1 LELISKTGL
10 VWGKIAARCRRPV
23 RFGLRPPD
31 FTANNVAT
39 IETDRTGLSV
49 YHSPGKIAEQEDTA
63 MELLSLEALILFI
76 TLFTMMIGL
85 IFTVVPP
92 LPGTLIIWGAS
103 IGYGL
108 VLGWES
114 LGWWIFGIMT
124 VLMIV
129 GVVADFLGG
138 QFGAKL
144 GGASCLAIIVGS
156 LVGFVAG
163 ILGSVIGTPVFGCV
177 AGLLGTLGG
186 ILLVERIRYQDWR
199 SATSA
204 VKGFAVGTS
213 AGIAARLTAG
223 LLMMGVFLLHVF
235 LNR

>member
-1 LELISKTGL
+1 
-10 VWGKIAARCRRPV
+10 
-23 RFGLRPPD
+23 
-31 FTANNVAT
+31 
-39 IETDRTGLSV
+39 
-49 YHSPGKIAEQEDTA
+49 

-76 TLFTMMIGL
+76 TLFTMMVGL

-124 VLMIV
+124 MLMIV

-138 QFGAKL
+138 QFGARL
-144 GGASCLAIIVGS
+144 GGASCLAIIIGS
-156 LVGFVAG
+156 MVGFVVG
-163 ILGSVIGTPVFGCV
+163 ILGSVIGTPIVGCL

-199 SATSA
+199 SATGA
-204 VKGFAVGTS
+204 VKGFAVGTG

-223 LLMMGVFLLHVF
+223 LLMMGVFILHVF
-235 LNR
+235 LN